1 MADEPKVLR
10 GGLRTWLV
18 DAVPGGI
25 LVFGDEGTI
34 TDVNATLCDWL
45 MVDRESLI
53 GRHLETIFPAGGK
66 IFLQT
71 HFLPLLR
78 GSGVVREM
86 YFALRTGAK
95 ADLPV
100 LINATR
106 HLEGG
111 SSWNVAIIVVINNRQ
126 QFEERLLQS
135 WRLEQDARAESERVS
150 AKLELAN
157 ASLEAQNAEL
167 ARIERDLRQ
176 SNAVK
181 DEFLGLVSHELR
193 SPLSVLSGG
202 ISMLLRRMN
211 ELDQETIQ
219 DLLHDMERDS
229 ARLFT
234 LIDNMLIV
242 ARSGVTETVDLEPV
256 LLQRLV
262 PTVTSRERN
271 SENPRSLAVRMES
284 DLPPVLGNPGFIEQ
298 IVENFV
304 TNACKYSSPDSPIEV
319 SVKRSEEA
327 GFLQVTVG
335 NDGDPLTAADVDRF
349 FEPFYR
355 DEANRHRRQGLGL
368 GLTVCQRL
376 AEVQHGKVTATPRE
390 GGGLEITLKLP
401 TAE

>member
-1 MADEPKVLR
+1 MADVPAVLR
-10 GGLRTWLV
+10 GGDRSRLV
-18 DAVPGGI
+18 DAVPCGI
-25 LVFGDEGTI
+25 IVFDDAGSI
-34 TDVNATLCDWL
+34 TDVNATLCDWV
-45 MVDRESLI
+45 MIRRESLI

-71 HFLPLLR
+71 HFMPLLR
-78 GSGVVREM
+78 GSGAVQEI
-86 YFALRTGAK
+86 YFALRTGAN

-106 HLEGG
+106 HVDGG

-135 WRLEQDARAESERVS
+135 WRLEQDARAESEQVS

-157 ASLEAQNAEL
+157 AALEAQNAEL

-193 SPLSVLSGG
+193 LPLSVLSGG
-202 ISMLLRRMN
+202 ISMLLRRMD
-211 ELDQETIQ
+211 ELDEETVR

-242 ARSGVTETVDLEPV
+242 ARSGVTEAVELEPV
-256 LLQRLV
+256 LLQRVV
-262 PTVTSRERN
+262 PAVTSRSQNREDR
-271 SENPRSLAVRMES
+271 RSLVVRIEP
-284 DLPPVLGNPGFIEQ
+284 DLPPALGNPGFIEQ
-298 IVENFV
+298 IVENFA
-304 TNACKYSSPDSPIEV
+304 TNAFKYSPSASQIEV
-319 SVKRSEEA
+319 GVKRSEQA
-327 GFLQVTVG
+327 DFVQVTVG
-335 NDGDPLTAADVDRF
+335 NDGEPLTKADVERF

-376 AEVQHGKVTATPRE
+376 AEVQQGEVTAVPRE

-401 TAE
+401 MAK